1 MSESPSLARLFDLA
15 VAFRH
20 AFEQKMQSDRVL
32 ENKFTASLRED
43 DNKTGN
49 ALSANYFDQVPED
62 LELAVLSGQEI
73 DEVSDTAATAAIQLA
88 EYTARLALR
97 AATEN
102 ELSTLVPEQSRSA
115 EVSSSFAANSAPA
128 LAKLFAPKEP

>member
-1 MSESPSLARLFDLA
+1 MSESPSLARLFNLA

-73 DEVSDTAATAAIQLA
+73 DEVSNTAATAAIQLA

-115 EVSSSFAANSAPA
+115 EVSSSFADRLCSGTSVESS
-128 LAKLFAPKEP
+128 F